1 MSRRFVVFL
10 ACRCAASALLLTSCI
25 GGGDKG
31 IATTVTDSGY
41 TRALRSQ
48 FNAAWEQPE
57 SVGAPSG
64 TISVPVEV
72 EIERSGRV
80 AAFRIVQPSGI
91 REVDNS
97 IRTIGK
103 RIRQV
108 DPPPV
113 TADAKRLKLR
123 INFDLDVKR

>member
-1 MSRRFVVFL
+1 MNGRGVIFVAKLSAV
-10 ACRCAASALLLTSCI
+10 SALLLTSCI

-41 TRALRSQ
+41 TRALQSQ
-48 FNAAWEQPE
+48 FNAAWEQPA
-57 SVGAPSG
+57 SVAAPSG
-64 TISVPVEV
+64 KISVPVEV
-72 EIERSGRV
+72 EIDRDGRV
-80 AAFRIVQPSGI
+80 AAFRIAQPSGI

-97 IRTIGK
+97 IRAIGK

-123 INFDLDVKR
+123 INFDLDVRR